1 MVRGALV
8 VEVAAGELAAARRA
22 IARAIVLGALGGSR
36 SAAVEGEAVVFDG
49 GRIVLAAD
57 GRASYELAVS
67 EWVRIAQAVCAATFV
82 SVTST
87 LAFAWLPTWAL
98 PAGAAAGAGW
108 CALGLWIDR
117 RRARARARALLSG
130 LRLLLDAS

>member
-87 LAFAWLPTWAL
+87 LAFAWLRSARSTPCQRILLLRKHCCTFPRDW
-98 PAGAAAGAGW
+98 GAAVSHICIW
-108 CALGLWIDR
+108 FT
-117 RRARARARALLSG
+117 S
-130 LRLLLDAS
+130 